1 MYSQG
6 HKADR
11 PLTHFLTEDH
21 RRLETL
27 LQSAFHLSG
36 RIDQPVYDQFR
47 AGLLRHIGMEEKILL
62 PTAQRV
68 RGGEP
73 LTFAARLRLDHGA
86 IAALLMPTPTDSL
99 IATLQKILNKHNLI
113 EEGPEGLYETCDA
126 LAGAESQQLLA
137 LLRAAPDLS
146 VLPHADTPAVLGA
159 VRRALE
165 RAGYGELGDSSFL

>member
-1 MYSQG
+1 MSSQRYNTAG
-6 HKADR
+6 
-11 PLTHFLTEDH
+11 LVTQFLTEDH
-21 RRLETL
+21 RRLEML
-27 LQSAFHLSG
+27 LQSAFHSGG

-62 PTAQRV
+62 PIAQRL

-73 LTFAARLRLDHGA
+73 LAFTARLRLDHGA
-86 IAALLMPTPTDSL
+86 IAALLMPTPTDGL

-137 LLRAAPDLS
+137 RLRAAPDLS

>member
-1 MYSQG
+1 MSSQRYKTAG
-6 HKADR
+6 
-11 PLTHFLTEDH
+11 LVTQFLTEDH
-21 RRLETL
+21 RRLEIL
-27 LQSAFHLSG
+27 LQSAFHSGG

-47 AGLLRHIGMEEKILL
+47 AWLLRHIGMEEKILL
-62 PTAQRV
+62 PIAQRL

-73 LTFAARLRLDHGA
+73 LAFTARLRLDHGA
-86 IAALLMPTPTDSL
+86 IAALLMPTPTDGL

-137 LLRAAPDLS
+137 RLRAAPDLS